1 MVFPSMQHRLSQK
14 KLVQIFNIFFV
25 QFQAKLSLT
34 KTTACKEGRRDRG
47 GGAKYL
53 GPGPVGTDKILV
65 KRLLMGATVKRVG
78 GGGVMCNH

>member
-34 KTTACKEGRRDRG
+34 KTTACKEGRRDGGGG

-78 GGGVMCNH
+78 GGA